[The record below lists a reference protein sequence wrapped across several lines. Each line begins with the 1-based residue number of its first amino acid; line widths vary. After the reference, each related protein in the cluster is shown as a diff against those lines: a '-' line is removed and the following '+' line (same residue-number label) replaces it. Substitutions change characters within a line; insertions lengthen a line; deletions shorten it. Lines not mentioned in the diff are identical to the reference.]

1 MTKNEFEARTGR
13 PVPSEVE
20 RQLAATI
27 RMRADKRLKAET
39 PDWIRKLA
47 RAS

>member
-1 MTKNEFEARTGR
+1 MTKSEFEAKAGR
-13 PVPSEVE
+13 PVPSEAE

-27 RMRADKRLKAET
+27 RVRADRRLKAET

>member
-1 MTKNEFEARTGR
+1 MTKDEFEARTGR
-13 PVPSEVE
+13 PVPSEAE

-27 RMRADKRLKAET
+27 RMRADKRLKVET

-47 RAS
+47 QAS

>member
-1 MTKNEFEARTGR
+1 MTKSEFEERAGR
-13 PVPSEVE
+13 PVPSEAE

-47 RAS
+47 QAS